1 MQVSILKT
9 DNSLTHTPEQWAMA
23 TASKLIEIDPKVVD
37 ERLVHAQKLQV
48 AVMEA
53 LVAHHTKAMDA
64 ERAQLAD
71 KGDARLDD
79 PVDPS
84 PHVDE
89 AMEALHALKEVHPLW
104 AAHLAD
110 PVSREAVRNIL
121 HDHFHTVHRIERNA
135 HVVRKGA

>member
-9 DNSLTHTPEQWAMA
+9 DNSLTHTAEQWAMA

-53 LVAHHTKAMDA
+53 LVAHHAKAMES
-64 ERAQLAD
+64 ERGQLAA
-71 KGDARLDD
+71 KGDARLDE

-84 PHVDE
+84 AHVDE
-89 AMEALHALKEVHPLW
+89 AMEALKSLTTLHPQW

-110 PVSREAVRNIL
+110 PVSRDAVRDLL
-121 HDHFHTVHRIERNA
+121 HNHFHTVHRIERNA
-135 HVVRKGA
+135 HVAKKGA